1 MTGVSHMHDTWHS
14 TATEF
19 RAVVFNLSGDPG
31 RNMSF
36 MSQVWPQWD
45 INDNFGS
52 HSRVT
57 AQCWYFPIS
66 GQTPVGTRGTSHCAT
81 WAQTAEKELWE
92 RQQDTRTI
100 KAQSRID
107 LLTQRCSDARGF
119 RRENGWVWAP
129 EGGQQ
134 GGCSG
139 SAVKP
144 GSGVGQVA
152 SLSHWCGHSRWGQQ
166 PWDTLSWPSPS
177 WRVKA
182 SKGPTG
188 AEPGSKPQPDSS
200 VIPTCP
206 LF

>member
-92 RQQDTRTI
+92 RQQDTRTNQGTV
-100 KAQSRID
+100 KDRPVD
-107 LLTQRCSDARGF
+107 TEVLRCSGIQKGKWLSMSSWRGTAG
-119 RRENGWVWAP
+119 RLLRISSKTWQWGWSGGQLESLVWAQQVGTAALGHP
-129 EGGQQ
+129 EL
-134 GGCSG
+134 
-139 SAVKP
+139 AL
-144 GSGVGQVA
+144 
-152 SLSHWCGHSRWGQQ
+152 SL
-166 PWDTLSWPSPS
+166 L
-177 WRVKA
+177 A
-182 SKGPTG
+182 SKG
-188 AEPGSKPQPDSS
+188 Q
-200 VIPTCP
+200 
-206 LF
+206 